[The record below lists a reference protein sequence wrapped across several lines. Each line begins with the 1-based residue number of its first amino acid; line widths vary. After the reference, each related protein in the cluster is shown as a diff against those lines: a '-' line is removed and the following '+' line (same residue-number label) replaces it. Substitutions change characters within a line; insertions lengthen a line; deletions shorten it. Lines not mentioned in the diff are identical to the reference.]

1 MTEISVSRK
10 LKINRDSDIVIDKKN
25 KKPFDEEHMHHGH
38 RARLLDTLYNVGIEN
53 VSDVQAMEFILFY
66 IFPRGDVN
74 PLAHRLLH
82 EFGTVANV
90 LDADINSL
98 KEIKG
103 MGERSVKS
111 LKLLGDLFFYYTQNK
126 LSEKVVLASL
136 EQITDYFEEL
146 LRFEPKEKFLIIG
159 LDPEYNIIQKKVV
172 AIGSVKNV
180 GITPTAI
187 SNFVSSCN
195 PTSIIFA
202 HNHPGG
208 KSKASSQDIEAT
220 DKLEKLLNCLGVK
233 FIDHFIIGNDGIF
246 SVKSKGR
253 LRDFH

>member
-1 MTEISVSRK
+1 MTEISVSKK
-10 LKINRDSDIVIDKKN
+10 LQINRDSDIKLDKN
-25 KKPFDEEHMHHGH
+25 KKPFDEAHMHDGH

-98 KEIKG
+98 KEIRG
-103 MGERSVKS
+103 MGERSAKS

-126 LSEKVVLASL
+126 LSDKIVLSNL
-136 EQITDYFEEL
+136 NQITDFFEEL

-159 LDPEYNIIQKKVV
+159 LDPNYKLIQKKVV

-180 GITPTAI
+180 GITPSAI
-187 SNFVSSCN
+187 TNFVASCC
-195 PTSIIFA
+195 PTSVIFA

-208 KSKASSQDIEAT
+208 KSSASSQDVEAT
-220 DKLEKLLNCLGVK
+220 DRLEKLLVCLGVK

-253 LRDFH
+253 LRNFN

>member
-1 MTEISVSRK
+1 MTEISVSKK
-10 LKINRDSDIVIDKKN
+10 LKINRDSDIVIEKN
-25 KKPFDEEHMHHGH
+25 KKPFDEEHMHNGH
-38 RARLLDTLYNVGIEN
+38 RARLLETLYNVGIEN

-98 KEIKG
+98 KEIRG
-103 MGERSVKS
+103 MGERSAKS
-111 LKLLGDLFFYYTQNK
+111 LKLLGDLFFYYTSNK
-126 LSEKVVLASL
+126 LSEKVVLSSL
-136 EQITDYFEEL
+136 AQITDYFEEL
-146 LRFEPKEKFLIIG
+146 LRFEPKEKFIIIG
-159 LDPEYNIIQKKVV
+159 LDPSYRLIQKKVV

-187 SNFVSSCN
+187 TNFVSSCN
-195 PTSIIFA
+195 PAAVIFA

-208 KSKASSQDIEAT
+208 KSTASTQDIEAT
-220 DKLEKLLNCLGVK
+220 DRLEKLLVCLGIK
-233 FIDHFIIGNDGIF
+233 FIDHFVIGTDGIY

-253 LRDFH
+253 LRDFN